1 MKYKI
6 TELTT
11 SSMKVVYADNSYAMI
26 PIYKTYDKALLQ
38 SMIASHHNVDES
50 YAKIEDIPLQVNYEG
65 DTDDE
70 EEDTSVANEYTY
82 KAMREAEYP
91 YISDQCDAMYKLRQG
106 DDTEMKK
113 IDEAIKDIK
122 EKYPKNDKKY
132 TDLDMASAYKWTH
145 DEGAL
150 DK

>member
-11 SSMKVVYADNSYAMI
+11 SAMKVVYEDNTYAMI
-26 PIYKTYDKALLQ
+26 PIYKTYDKALLK
-38 SMIASHHNVDES
+38 SMIANHHNVDKS
-50 YAKIEDIPLQVNYEG
+50 YEKIEDIPLQLNYEG
-65 DTDDE
+65 DTED
-70 EEDTSVANEYTY
+70 EEDTSVPNEYSY
-82 KAMREAEYP
+82 KAMREIEYP
-91 YISDQCDAMYKLRQG
+91 FISDQCDAMYKLRQG
-106 DDTEMKK
+106 DDSDIKK

-132 TDLDMASAYKWTH
+132 TDLDIASAYKWTH
-145 DEGAL
+145 DETAL

>member
-38 SMIASHHNVDES
+38 SMIASYYNVDKS

-70 EEDTSVANEYTY
+70 EDTSVANEYTY
-82 KAMREAEYP
+82 KGMRAAEYP
-91 YISDQCDAMYKLRQG
+91 HISDQCDAMYKLRQG
-106 DDTEMKK
+106 DDSDIKK

-132 TDLDMASAYKWTH
+132 TDLDMAGAYRWTSDESAN
-145 DEGAL
+145 